1 MDSRDRLELLEGQL
15 ALIDAVT
22 RAIAYNSPSAAEEHR
37 AQLNREV
44 LDLREEL
51 GLNEND
57 EPQEPEAPADVP
69 AAQQEA
75 ELGEPVA
82 AEPGVVEQS
91 GPADEE
97 HKQPD
102 VPADAVAPEG
112 EDADQGGAEQARSD
126 EAAVEA
132 NPGLV
137 DSRGDVGAGR
147 PENATERG
155 QLAVEQEDLA
165 GEE

>member
-51 GLNEND
+51 GL
-57 EPQEPEAPADVP
+57 
-69 AAQQEA
+69 
-75 ELGEPVA
+75 
-82 AEPGVVEQS
+82 
-91 GPADEE
+91 
-97 HKQPD
+97 
-102 VPADAVAPEG
+102 
-112 EDADQGGAEQARSD
+112 
-126 EAAVEA
+126 AVEA